1 MQKVLIIIL
10 ISIIMGSCSFGESNK
25 NTQESKS
32 VASSTKVV
40 DFWNG
45 NRSEVRQKYERQVL
59 EAVLTATESDFGPWE
74 LKESIVEYPGTEE
87 SCVFSEKNHHLFVT
101 IAGNQK
107 FKEGDMIA
115 IHKPLTRNLLGYRIP
130 IIRAEDAEIFK
141 SVSKAEDIQKLKH
154 GIPETWSDAVIFRH
168 NGYPVVEDGSF
179 DDIFERLA
187 SGLFDYSAY
196 GVNEVL
202 GVFKNRAAKHKGLM
216 IDDDVMLFYPFPLVF
231 YVNPEMP
238 ELAQRIDQG
247 LQRIIESGTLN
258 DIFNEYYANI
268 VEELKLDQR
277 KIFILHNPLIPEE
290 FANLKPDLSDF

>member
-1 MQKVLIIIL
+1 MHKLLTIIF
-10 ISIIMGSCSFGESNK
+10 ISIIMGSCSFSESNK

-32 VASSTKVV
+32 VASETRVV

-74 LKESIVEYPGTEE
+74 IKESLVEYPGDEE
-87 SCVFSEKNHHLFVT
+87 SYVFSEKNHHLFVT

-107 FKEGDMIA
+107 FKEGDMFA

-130 IIRAEDAEIFK
+130 IIRTEDAETFK
-141 SVSKAEDIQKLKH
+141 AVSQVEDIQKLKH

-168 NGYPVVEDGSF
+168 NEYEVVEEGSF

-187 SGLFDYSAY
+187 SGLVDYSAY
-196 GVNEVL
+196 GANEVQ
-202 GVFKNRAAKHKGLM
+202 GVFENRAANQGGLM
-216 IDDDVMLFYPFPLVF
+216 IDDNVMLFYPFPLVF
-231 YVNPEMP
+231 YINPELP

-247 LQRIIESGTLN
+247 LDHIMESGIL
-258 DIFNEYYANI
+258 DAIFNEYYANI